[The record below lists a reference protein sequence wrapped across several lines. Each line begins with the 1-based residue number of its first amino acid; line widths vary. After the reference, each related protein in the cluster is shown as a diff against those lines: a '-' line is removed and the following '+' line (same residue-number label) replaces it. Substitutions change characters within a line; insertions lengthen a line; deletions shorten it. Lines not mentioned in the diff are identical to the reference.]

1 MTRLPRWAAP
11 AAILA
16 VALAGTGCGGGDGAA
31 SEPGTTTAAATTA
44 TTAGTGASGSSGTLT
59 IDGGP
64 KAGTYDVGFC
74 FSGDEASLTMAA
86 SGNDQ
91 TLDVVVSGGSGSLL
105 IANTANTELTNGT
118 FDALS
123 VTGDGAIT
131 GSGTYSDGAAFTL
144 EGVCTS

>member
-1 MTRLPRWAAP
+1 MTRLPRLAAP

-16 VALAGTGCGGGDGAA
+16 AALAVAGCGGGGSAA
-31 SEPGTTTAAATTA
+31 SEPGTTTAASTTA

-74 FSGDEASLTMAA
+74 FSGDEASLTMSA

-91 TLDVVVSGGSGSLL
+91 NVDVQVSGGSGSLL
-105 IANTANTELTNGT
+105 IADTANTELTNGT
-118 FDALS
+118 VDALS
-123 VTGDGAIT
+123 VAGEGAIT

-144 EGVCTS
+144 EGTCTS

>member
-11 AAILA
+11 AILA
-16 VALAGTGCGGGDGAA
+16 VALAAAGCGGGDSAA
-31 SEPGTTTAAATTA
+31 SEPGTTTTAAATTA
-44 TTAGTGASGSSGTLT
+44 TSGGTGASGSSGTLT
-59 IDGGP
+59 IDGGA

-91 TLDVVVSGGSGSLL
+91 TVDVQVSSGTGSLL

-118 FDALS
+118 VDALS
-123 VTGDGAIT
+123 ITGDGAIT

-144 EGVCTS
+144 EGTCTS